1 MEHVSV
7 LLEEALDLLKPASG
21 GVYFDG
27 TLGGGGHAGRILDLS
42 APDGR
47 LAGTDLDERVIANLS
62 EQFAPQQNRTALF
75 NSSFAEIDRL
85 SLILNW
91 GEFDGILLDLGLS
104 SMELDTAERG
114 FSFAKEGPLDMRFSQ
129 KNPLTAGGVVNEYSE
144 ADLARI
150 IRAYGEEHF
159 AGRIARAIVAS
170 RPLTV
175 TTQLAEVVSR
185 AIPRRHWP
193 EQIHPATKTFQAI
206 RMEVNHELET
216 LQDFLPKAVNQLKI
230 GGVIAIISF
239 HSLEDRIVKHF
250 FGAQPD
256 PLYRNL
262 PVAPVT
268 KGPKLEKITRK
279 PIIAGEAEIERN
291 PRARSAKLR
300 AARRIA

>member
-1 MEHVSV
+1 MRACSIPCL
-7 LLEEALDLLKPASG
+7 LLEPTANIIRE
-21 GVYFDG
+21 
-27 TLGGGGHAGRILDLS
+27 TLYKLQLRYLVKVS
-42 APDGR
+42 
-47 LAGTDLDERVIANLS
+47 
-62 EQFAPQQNRTALF
+62 QQSQLVAICIQ
-75 NSSFAEIDRL
+75 IDP
-85 SLILNW
+85 
-91 GEFDGILLDLGLS
+91 
-104 SMELDTAERG
+104 T
-114 FSFAKEGPLDMRFSQ
+114 K
-129 KNPLTAGGVVNEYSE
+129 YSE
-144 ADLARI
+144 AELARI

-175 TTQLAEVVSR
+175 TTELAEVVSR